1 MNNNP
6 GISGCSFRIG
16 DKLQGL
22 DASLRLTT
30 HRNGVSRVAKL
41 WPNARIPYAI
51 SPHYTP
57 HERAL
62 LARAVKQY
70 HEKTCIRFVP
80 RSGGEPDYLF
90 IGKVDG

>member
-1 MNNNP
+1 
-6 GISGCSFRIG
+6 
-16 DKLQGL
+16 
-22 DASLRLTT
+22 
-30 HRNGVSRVAKL
+30 RNGVSRVAKL

-51 SPHYTP
+51 SPHYTS